1 MLLRNLTGIQLCGK
15 FCVQIEILAVAMSD
29 IIRDIGKG
37 LWRTL
42 NLEIHPFHFPK
53 PITVINEHC
62 TEGNGE
68 YSDKSL
74 ELWLLED
81 IPFFE

>member
-1 MLLRNLTGIQLCGK
+1 MLLLNLNGIQLCGK

-37 LWRTL
+37 LWRML

-53 PITVINEHC
+53 TVTAINENF
-62 TEGNGE
+62 TEVNGE

>member
-1 MLLRNLTGIQLCGK
+1 M
-15 FCVQIEILAVAMSD
+15 QIEILAVAISD
-29 IIRDIGKG
+29 TIRDMGKG
-37 LWRTL
+37 LWRML

-53 PITVINEHC
+53 TVTVINEHC
-62 TEGNGE
+62 TGGNSE

-74 ELWLLED
+74 GLWLLED